1 MDTSFLALEQLDVK
15 QCICN
20 LYFGFQKPFFFQTF
34 NIGPTLATICSYRNP
49 NQEDNDSKTNASPL
63 KCGPVYLHH
72 SSTKET
78 YDIFFG
84 RLESLLNTEIDGIE
98 IIGQPIFGGYMNI
111 CCVNH

>member
-1 MDTSFLALEQLDVK
+1 MVAFLNFRVSSKEVFSPLRILSYLVILVNKD
-15 QCICN
+15 IIPHM
-20 LYFGFQKPFFFQTF
+20 YT
-34 NIGPTLATICSYRNP
+34 TLIVYS
-49 NQEDNDSKTNASPL
+49 DNDSKTNAPPL

-98 IIGQPIFGGYMNI
+98 IIGQPIFGGYI
-111 CCVNH
+111 IG